1 MITPVRDSAV
11 ALAAGLDADIPYGHG
26 GRVPSVAREPGTRLA
41 TLLLSLC
48 VAAGLLDCG
57 ASDSGDATGGS
68 HAPAG
73 GTSATGGVP
82 SGGTHAAGGTASVGG
97 SLATGGMANGGSSSV
112 GGAHSTGGVPATGG
126 SYSPGGS
133 SATGGNSAVGGS
145 STVGGSSAAGGS
157 SATAGSAATGGNSAI
172 GGTAAPGGTKVTGGS
187 AGTAGVTSAGGT
199 ANTSAGGMANTG
211 GSKPVGGSSASG
223 GSSST
228 GGASTTGGSVS
239 TGGTTGGGGSSSS
252 YFGFQ
257 PVPNSQNTANFNPAT
272 WYTTWK
278 GKFYVDCGGGQAR
291 IANGQGSN
299 NTVSEGMGYG
309 MLLAVGNADKTAF
322 DALWA
327 YYKGRVDSN
336 GLMNW
341 SIDGCTSGNNNAY
354 AATDADEDV
363 AMALVEADA
372 KWGGYK
378 TDATNLINLIKKYE
392 TAPGPPSYLRPGDA
406 ANNGGKGDGIVN
418 PSYFAIGYWHVWAT
432 YLGDTF
438 WNQLATDA
446 YTMLAAYQKLT
457 ISGSTGALVPDWGNS
472 QGQNPYGSSY
482 YYDAC
487 RTPWRVAVDYA
498 WFGTAAA
505 QTFLQNVS
513 SYVDGKGGIGSLS
526 FDKNSAFLGPF
537 ALSGTAVSQA
547 KADAYLN
554 AWLSTT
560 MDDTPYFQGSLRG
573 LCLLLANHSFP
584 KGP

>member
-1 MITPVRDSAV
+1 
-11 ALAAGLDADIPYGHG
+11 
-26 GRVPSVAREPGTRLA
+26 
-41 TLLLSLC
+41 
-48 VAAGLLDCG
+48 
-57 ASDSGDATGGS
+57 
-68 HAPAG
+68 
-73 GTSATGGVP
+73 
-82 SGGTHAAGGTASVGG
+82 
-97 SLATGGMANGGSSSV
+97 
-112 GGAHSTGGVPATGG
+112 
-126 SYSPGGS
+126 
-133 SATGGNSAVGGS
+133 
-145 STVGGSSAAGGS
+145 
-157 SATAGSAATGGNSAI
+157 
-172 GGTAAPGGTKVTGGS
+172 
-187 AGTAGVTSAGGT
+187 
-199 ANTSAGGMANTG
+199 MANTG

-291 IANGQGSN
+291 IANGKGSN

-363 AMALVEADA
+363 AMALVQADA

>member
-1 MITPVRDSAV
+1 MPRLGI
-11 ALAAGLDADIPYGHG
+11 
-26 GRVPSVAREPGTRLA
+26 RLA
-41 TLLLSLC
+41 TLLLSFY
-48 VAAGLLDCG
+48 AA
-57 ASDSGDATGGS
+57 ASAPGCKAPAPDNTAGGSLATGGTS
-68 HAPAG
+68 KNG
-73 GTSATGGVP
+73 GTTSE
-82 SGGTHAAGGTASVGG
+82 GTHAAGGT
-97 SLATGGMANGGSSSV
+97 SSV
-112 GGAHSTGGVPATGG
+112 
-126 SYSPGGS
+126 GGS
-133 SATGGNSAVGGS
+133 SATGGVASGGSISVGGTQSTGGSPATGGSRATGGS
-145 STVGGSSAAGGS
+145 SATGGSFATTGSSAAGGS
-157 SATAGSAATGGNSAI
+157 LAPGGSSVAGGRTATGGNSASGGSI
-172 GGTAAPGGTKVTGGS
+172 ATGGSSATGGTASPAGTKATGGS
-187 AGTAGVTSAGGT
+187 AGTGGAISGGGT
-199 ANTSAGGMANTG
+199 ANTG
-211 GSKPVGGSSASG
+211 GSKPVGGTSASG

-228 GGASTTGGSVS
+228 GGASTAGGSSS
-239 TGGTTGGGGSSSS
+239 TGGTTTGGGSVSSC
-252 YFGFQ
+252 FGFK
-257 PVPNSQNTANFNPAT
+257 PVPNSQNTANFDPAA
-272 WYTTWK
+272 WYKTWK
-278 GKFYVDCGGGQAR
+278 TKFYVDCGGGQAR

-341 SIDGCTSGNNNAY
+341 SIDGCTAGNNNAY

-363 AMALVEADA
+363 AMALVQADA

-406 ANNGGKGDGIVN
+406 ANNGGKGEGIVN

-432 YLGDTF
+432 YVGDTF

-446 YTMLAAYQKLT
+446 YAMLAAFQKLT
-457 ISGSTGALVPDWGNS
+457 VSGSTGALVPDWGNS

-513 SYVDGKGGIGSLS
+513 SYIDGKGGIGSVS

-537 ALSGTAVSQA
+537 ALSGMAVSQS
-547 KADAYLN
+547 KADTYLN

-573 LCLLLANHSFP
+573 LFLLLANCSFP